1 MEPELE
7 SADTELDLVET
18 VDMEPELVGRWPT
31 ELRPAGHWLL
41 ELEPADTELEL
52 VATADMKPEIVGNS
66 PTELKPAGH

>member
-1 MEPELE
+1 M
-7 SADTELDLVET
+7 S
-18 VDMEPELVGRWPT
+18 
-31 ELRPAGHWLL
+31 AGHWLL